1 MAFATDESVWDEFL
15 EVWPLKRLRTMT
27 LEEYTQSG
35 NKDTFTYWMEFRLGM
50 YGGFGGGSAFKFGI
64 YSRSSTEPRTDDT
77 TRAYANGYAWS
88 RRFGDAP
95 EAAFAAIRDRVV
107 AVAEAARQGRL
118 EDIDK
123 SDLGDTYRWKIAFQ
137 YQDRDHPG
145 VICVFKR
152 EPLLSFLGLP
162 LDDKSTP
169 MYRLQQKAMTRRPAS
184 ESVTSFGTSVWG
196 EWTASHSL
204 RVKLTQG
211 AITHGYLNF
220 TLSQTPFPETMY
232 GDLSGDAPGKNARF
246 HTDRGETFETDIR
259 RTGSTGRLRHRLGRY
274 FTDIGATAGDIIEVS
289 PENDGSYVITHVS
302 KRQEPAPKPV
312 AAPATQGIQEHTAEA
327 VTKSVNKILFGP
339 PGTGKTF
346 HTVDEALKILD
357 PEFLVAHAGKR
368 AELKARFDELA
379 EARRVRLVT
388 FHQSFS
394 YEDFVEGIR
403 ASTDDETDGL
413 RYDIQDGVFKEIC
426 DAARSRAVEESGE
439 AVGLAGRRIWKMS
452 LGEAISEADVYDDCI
467 ANNYVLLGFGEDLD
481 YAGVQSAKDIRQ
493 KLVEAGEAVKPNDFR
508 VTAIDRLVRGM
519 QVGDLVV
526 VSQGNLKLRA
536 IGEVTGAYKRI
547 DRNGVDSYS
556 QSRPVRWLR
565 RYDPAQ
571 PYTAVM
577 KNKFSQMSI
586 YELHPSSIDME
597 KLAALMAPQQTHK
610 QTPDDYVLIID
621 EINRGN
627 VSRIFGELITL
638 IESSKRAGADEALTV
653 VLPYSK
659 EAFSVPQ
666 NVHLIGTMNTA
677 DRSLAGLDVAL
688 RRRFEFVEMLPEP
701 DLLDDVVVSD
711 VNIGDLLRVMNERI
725 EVLMGRDYM
734 LGHAYFLGLQATPT
748 IGALAAV
755 FRDRVLPLLQEYFY
769 EDWQKIAWVLNDHRK
784 TDPAL
789 RFLAQSKADTVALFG
804 SEVELPNDA
813 QVWHVNADAFDKPEA
828 YAGVIAALQA
838 TT

>member
-1 MAFATDESVWDEFL
+1 MFATDDSVWDAFL
-15 EVWPLKRLRTMT
+15 EAWPLERLRSMT
-27 LEEYTQSG
+27 LEEYTQAGS
-35 NKDTFTYWMEFRLGM
+35 KDTFTYWMESRLDK
-50 YGGFGGGSAFKFGI
+50 YGSIWGGSAFKFAI
-64 YSRSSTEPRTDDT
+64 YSRSDKAPRRGDTALAYTDD
-77 TRAYANGYAWS
+77 YAWY
-88 RRFGDAP
+88 RRFGATP
-95 EAAFAAIRDRVV
+95 QVAFEAVRAEVA
-107 AVAEAARQGRL
+107 AVAEAARSGNL

-123 SDLGDTYRWKIAFQ
+123 SELGPVYRWKIAFH
-137 YQDRDHPG
+137 YQDRAHPR
-145 VICVFKR
+145 VTCVFVRK
-152 EPLLSFLGLP
+152 PLLAILGLP
-162 LDDKSTP
+162 LDDVATP
-169 MYRLQQKAMTRRPAS
+169 MYQLQQKAMAQRPAG
-184 ESVTSFGTSVWG
+184 ESALAFGASVWQQWVTS
-196 EWTASHSL
+196 HPL
-204 RVKLTQG
+204 RVDLSDG
-211 AITHGYLNF
+211 AVKNGYVSFN
-220 TLSQTPFPETMY
+220 LSQSPFPETAY
-232 GDLSGDAPGKNARF
+232 GDASGKQPGELLRF
-246 HTDRGETFETDIR
+246 HTDRGEVFETDVR
-259 RTGSTGRLRHRLGRY
+259 ATGTTGRLRHRFGSY
-274 FTDIGATAGDIIEVS
+274 FAEAGVVAGDVVEIAPDDDGGYRITHIPKHRMPATAS
-289 PENDGSYVITHVS
+289 
-302 KRQEPAPKPV
+302 V
-312 AAPATQGIQEHTAEA
+312 AASVVHAVHEPTAGY
-327 VTKSVNKILFGP
+327 TMQPVNKILFGP

-368 AELKARFDELA
+368 TELKARFDELA
-379 EARRVRLVT
+379 DARRIRFVT

-403 ASTDDETDGL
+403 ASTDDETDAL

-426 DAARSRAVEESGE
+426 DAARSRAVEESRE
-439 AVGLAGRRIWKMS
+439 TVDLAGRRIWKMS

-493 KLVEAGEAVKPNDFR
+493 KLVEAGETVKPNDFR
-508 VTAIDRLVRGM
+508 VTAIDRLVRGI

-536 IGEVTGAYKRI
+536 IGEVTGAYKHI
-547 DRNGVDSYS
+547 DRDGVDNYS

-565 RYDPAQ
+565 RYEPAQ

-586 YELHPSSIDME
+586 YELHPGSIDME
-597 KLAALMAPQQTHK
+597 KLAALLAPQQTGK
-610 QTPDDYVLIID
+610 QTPDAYVLIID

-638 IESSKRAGADEALTV
+638 IEPSKRVGAEDALTA

-701 DLLDDVVVSD
+701 ELLDDLVVAE

-734 LGHAYFLGLQATPT
+734 LGHAYFLDLRATPT
-748 IGALAAV
+748 IGSLAAV

-784 TDPAL
+784 KDPAL
-789 RFLAQSKADTVALFG
+789 KFVTQSNTDTAALFG
-804 SEVELPNDA
+804 GDVELPNNA
-813 QVWHVNADAFDKPEA
+813 QVWHVNADAFEKPEA
-828 YAGVIAALQA
+828 YAGVIAVPKAA
-838 TT
+838 T